1 MDFSAIQEM
10 ISKIDGVIN
19 IKVIANETDIE
30 EIHILANNLRAPKQ
44 IVRDIESSILA
55 SFNYRIDRKTISIA
69 QIETDEHEEIK
80 RIKFGGI
87 SVNTSESTVQCTVHL
102 YYNDEEHSVTQR
114 GIKTSSKRRK
124 IVAETTIKVVEQILG
139 QDAIFDIVDVIESNT
154 KEISFVSV
162 LVSMLISNNEEVMV
176 GSAVIKN
183 DINEAISKATMDAIN
198 RRVQKNNL

>member
-1 MDFSAIQEM
+1 MEFSAIQEM

-19 IKVIANETDIE
+19 VKVIANETDIE

-55 SFNYRIDRKTISIA
+55 SFNFRIDRKTISIA

-87 SVNTSESTVQCTVHL
+87 SVNTSENTIHCTVNL
-102 YYNDEEHSVTQR
+102 YYNDEEHSVTQM

-154 KEISFVSV
+154 KEVSFVSV
-162 LVSMLISNNEEVMV
+162 LVSMLVGNNEEVMV

-183 DINEAISKATMDAIN
+183 DINEAISKATLDAIN

>member
-1 MDFSAIQEM
+1 MEFSAIQEM

-19 IKVIANETDIE
+19 VKVIANETDIE

-55 SFNYRIDRKTISIA
+55 SFNYRVDRKTISIA

-87 SVNTSESTVQCTVHL
+87 SLNTSESTVKCTVNL
-102 YYNDEEHSVTQR
+102 YYNDEEHSVTQM

-154 KEISFVSV
+154 KEVSFVSV

-183 DINEAISKATMDAIN
+183 DINEAISKATLDAIN